1 MSQALREHLAQ
12 IVTLTDEEF
21 TEVLSQFSTQHY
33 RKHQFLIRTG
43 QRVPHLYFVVQ
54 GLLKLVYTDSAGR
67 AHIVSFALEDWW
79 EGDFAAYL
87 THSPATLA
95 LQCVEPTTVLCLP
108 LAGYQQLCAR
118 FPQMTYFFM
127 VKFARGGVAA
137 QQRILSLLTL
147 PAQERYERLLQ
158 QYPTLAQRVSKT
170 QLAAYLGVSRETLS
184 RLADQRSTPKIVR

>member
-1 MSQALREHLAQ
+1 MSQPLREHLAQ

-21 TEVLSQFSTQHY
+21 AVVLSQFSTQHY
-33 RKHQFLIRTG
+33 RKHQFLIRAG
-43 QRVPHLYFVVQ
+43 QRVPNLYFVVQ
-54 GLLKLVYTDSAGR
+54 GLLKLVHTDSAGR

-87 THSPATLA
+87 AQSSATLS
-95 LQCVEPTTVLCLP
+95 LQCLEPTTVLCLP
-108 LAGYQQLCAR
+108 LAGYQQLCAH

-147 PAQERYERLLQ
+147 QAQERYERLLQ

-184 RLADQRSTPKIVR
+184 RLADQRSAPKIVR